1 MPPNAGAPQRVLVIS
16 TKSVGLA
23 VLLGIFFG
31 PLGLL
36 YSTIPGAFVMFL
48 VNVAAGIFTL
58 GLGLLLT
65 WPICGLWAYLAA
77 KSHNEKL
84 VAGATSH

>member
-1 MPPNAGAPQRVLVIS
+1 MTGAAPQRVLVLS

-23 VLLGIFFG
+23 VFLGIFFG

-36 YSTIPGAFVMFL
+36 YSTIPGALVMFV
-48 VNVAAGIFTL
+48 VNILAGIFTL

-65 WPICGLWAYLAA
+65 WPLCGLWAFIAA

-84 VAGATSH
+84 VAGAAT

>member
-1 MPPNAGAPQRVLVIS
+1 MPVENAPRQVLVLS

-23 VLLGIFFG
+23 VFLGIVFG

-36 YSTIPGAFVMFL
+36 YSTIPGAVVMFL
-48 VNVAAGIFTL
+48 VNVGAGIFTL

-65 WPICGLWAYLAA
+65 WPLCGLWAFIAA
-77 KSHNEKL
+77 KAHNAKL
-84 VAGATSH
+84 VAGAASY